1 MSNLG
6 NVKSLKF
13 WSNARKKYFS
23 RERIL
28 KPSRARNGYLIVIL
42 CNGEKKTGKL
52 VHRLVA
58 EAFVPNPENKS
69 QVNHIDGNK
78 INNKVENLEFVTA
91 KENTNKAYEIGLK
104 RTGKYLYNTRWIYQF
119 DLNMCFVKKWESMT
133 QASKELGINQADISK
148 CCAGKR
154 NQCGNYIWLNDDGLL
169 NLLEKKD
176 KVINEYEKE
185 CRQFKAFCKRVR
197 RYKKHDVDLF
207 NQGQEHKCN
216 QFLNLISGEPH
227 WSYEGKYFDDTDNQ
241 IKQYFERKVEED
253 NHIGKI

>member
-28 KPSRARNGYLIVIL
+28 KPSKARNGYLIVIL

-78 INNKVENLEFVTA
+78 INNKVENLEFVTS

-176 KVINEYEKE
+176 RTIQQLKDENRTLN
-185 CRQFKAFCKRVR
+185 RQA
-197 RYKKHDVDLF
+197 
-207 NQGQEHKCN
+207 Q
-216 QFLNLISGEPH
+216 
-227 WSYEGKYFDDTDNQ
+227 
-241 IKQYFERKVEED
+241 QYFEQGIKKDKIIDLMVEELVKAHEWFYSEFD
-253 NHIGKI
+253 NYTKEDFIKYFENKVQEEK

>member
-28 KPSRARNGYLIVIL
+28 KPSKARNGYLIVIL

-91 KENTNKAYEIGLK
+91 RTELVNIRPDIIEEIK
-104 RTGKYLYNTRWIYQF
+104 
-119 DLNMCFVKKWESMT
+119 D
-133 QASKELGINQADISK
+133 
-148 CCAGKR
+148 
-154 NQCGNYIWLNDDGLL
+154 
-169 NLLEKKD
+169 LLEKG
-176 KVINEYEKE
+176 
-185 CRQFKAFCKRVR
+185 A
-197 RYKKHDVDLF
+197 
-207 NQGQEHKCN
+207 
-216 QFLNLISGEPH
+216 
-227 WSYEGKYFDDTDNQ
+227 
-241 IKQYFERKVEED
+241 EE
-253 NHIGKI
+253 

>member
-28 KPSRARNGYLIVIL
+28 KPSKARNGYLIVIL

-91 KENTNKAYEIGLK
+91 KENTNKSYEIGLK

-176 KVINEYEKE
+176 KEIQFQKEINKTEQDRHKQTEKSLKG
-185 CRQFKAFCKRVR
+185 QL
-197 RYKKHDVDLF
+197 KKKDKMIDLMGEKIFGEGIVWENKEDV
-207 NQGQEHKCN
+207 
-216 QFLNLISGEPH
+216 
-227 WSYEGKYFDDTDNQ
+227 
-241 IKQYFERKVEED
+241 KQYYERKVE
-253 NHIGKI
+253 GK